1 MVVGDDLVHDPV
13 RGLGRGVGVAHRAD
27 VDRDGRHSGLD
38 GGQGSPLPVVDL
50 GDAVWS
56 AECGDPLQH
65 SVFSYAGH
73 EVRVQRRLVADV
85 GVDLQIAG
93 AQVLEGALGVGAG
106 VGCRAVSRCGGCR
119 MKGVSVMVNLPRMW
133 WAGEPPA
140 VRTFLAADE
149 SGPKRSRRSARV
161 PDEKFSQAARG
172 RLGERFR
179 AEGRREKVLKTV
191 VAPKGRSWWIRLPK
205 ARCQAMNTDEDRTAK
220 IRPSGSSVICSA
232 SPAMTSASS

>member
-119 MKGVSVMVNLPRMW
+119 MKGSRSWLTFLGCGGRVSRPLFVPFWQPMSQGRSGPGEAQGSRTKSFPR
-133 WAGEPPA
+133 PPA
-140 VRTFLAADE
+140 
-149 SGPKRSRRSARV
+149 
-161 PDEKFSQAARG
+161 
-172 RLGERFR
+172 LGERFR

-191 VAPKGRSWWIRLPK
+191 VAPKRRSWWIRLPK